1 MKNRASFSYVLV
13 AATVG
18 VTGLPV
24 LEASAAVEHAGSDVS
39 FVLDFEGLG
48 RQVGSDSNLLD
59 DDLLERVADFYRG
72 GLGGNGSGPGIDFGV
87 EFSDNALAIVD
98 EDVEQVPGLPEFGGN
113 FGGEPTPDTALFFL
127 EGDAATVT
135 RRDGFVNGFSF
146 YYAAINQPGFIRV
159 YSGPEGTGEVLASL
173 DLPVTERNGAPD
185 PQGEFSPFV
194 PIGVTFDGIA
204 QSIDFGGTIDE
215 IGFDNITFGSA
226 TPLTDN
232 STPLPIDP
240 VDPIVPIDPVDP
252 TPPTPPSA
260 VPSPAA
266 LPAGLLLMA
275 GLGLRRRR

>member
-1 MKNRASFSYVLV
+1 MKNPTVLSYALAASSAGAV
-13 AATVG
+13 A
-18 VTGLPV
+18 LPA
-24 LEASAAVEHAGSDVS
+24 LSAVEHAGSGVS

-48 RQVGSDSNLLD
+48 RTVGSNDNLLD
-59 DDLLERVADFYRG
+59 DSLLERVADFYRG

-98 EDVEQVPGLPEFGGN
+98 EDVEQIPGLPEFGGN

-135 RRDGFVNGFSF
+135 RREGFANGFSF

-173 DLPVTERNGAPD
+173 DLPLTETNGAPD
-185 PQGEFSPFV
+185 PQGLFSPFV
-194 PIGVTFDGIA
+194 PIGVTFDGVA

-226 TPLTDN
+226 TPLADN
-232 STPLPIDP
+232 SAPLPQPIDP
-240 VDPIVPIDPVDP
+240 ADPIVPIDPVDP
-252 TPPTPPSA
+252 VPTPPNA

-266 LPAGLLLMA
+266 LPAGLLLLA
-275 GLGLRRRR
+275 GLAARRRR